1 MKEDTNHSKEHDGD
15 EDQLLATNKTEEIL
29 QHNEDSSNNIVT
41 LGFLEVVYGVLFEPV
56 KTMQKVAQKPP
67 LLTTLLV
74 VTLLS
79 LLSATTGFLTFT
91 RAFGGGSGAND
102 IFPPIHLLVPIGV
115 VAGFV
120 FSYVKWFGGS
130 AILHLIADLLG
141 GRGRVKGVFAAV
153 GLAGLP
159 HILLVPFQLLGYR
172 YGLQSLP
179 VSALLFLVGLTVW
192 VWSSIILIIGLRE
205 THHFST
211 GRAVTVFIIPY
222 LTLLLLLILLLIPIT
237 VLISSFPL
245 NTNTPSFF

>member
-1 MKEDTNHSKEHDGD
+1 MKEDTNHSKEHSGD
-15 EDQLLATNKTEEIL
+15 QDQLLATDKTEEIL
-29 QHNEDSSNNIVT
+29 QHDKDGSNNTVP

-141 GRGRVKGVFAAV
+141 GRGGLRVF
-153 GLAGLP
+153 
-159 HILLVPFQLLGYR
+159 LLR
-172 YGLQSLP
+172 
-179 VSALLFLVGLTVW
+179 W
-192 VWSSIILIIGLRE
+192 VWP
-205 THHFST
+205 
-211 GRAVTVFIIPY
+211 VC
-222 LTLLLLLILLLIPIT
+222 PI
-237 VLISSFPL
+237 SC
-245 NTNTPSFF
+245 